1 MSFVDNLSRNIVGSS
16 DAMMALRKSVMDV
29 AEHNIP
35 VLILGPSGSG
45 KEVVAQSLA
54 DLSGRSGSFEYG
66 NNLNCKNFYR
76 SSGSQIFLDHPIL
89 KCQCLNGPTV
99 ENNMMNISIP
109 SIMITL

>member
-54 DLSGRSGSFEYG
+54 DLSGRSGKLISV
-66 NNLNCKNFYR
+66 NCA
-76 SSGSQIFLDHPIL
+76 
-89 KCQCLNGPTV
+89 
-99 ENNMMNISIP
+99 SIP
-109 SIMITL
+109 KSLLEAELFGYEKEHLQAQAKPTKASLNKHITAPSF